1 MYNESY
7 KIKVSQNDWDAHT
20 QKKDNNMLEIKYRYI
35 IYGQEIRGSVQATSK
50 EEGIK
55 KIKQQS
61 PKRRHG
67 LMIKVE
73 G

>member
-1 MYNESY
+1 
-7 KIKVSQNDWDAHT
+7 
-20 QKKDNNMLEIKYRYI
+20 MLEIKYRYI